1 MARRKNTK
9 RFDPRYFMSEKMEIL
24 SEGESLEV
32 ALQASEQNGQRTER
46 NSTGG
51 GGGMRYPVIKVSN
64 NQYIQLSQFI
74 QYQGNQP
81 VVSGY
86 HVDFSTAP
94 PSGPYL
100 SGRGRI
106 GKGEGVNGA
115 EAAVESALTYI
126 QQAAEK
132 GQGPYGTEPIDT
144 TSVDPG
150 VTTQ

>member
-1 MARRKNTK
+1 TMQVIKRRNIMAFRKNK
-9 RFDPRYFMSEKMEIL
+9 KFIDPRYFMDEKMEIL
-24 SEGESLEV
+24 SEGISLRD
-32 ALQASEQNGQRTER
+32 ALGQSERNGQRTER
-46 NSTGG
+46 NSAGG

-106 GKGEGVNGA
+106 GKA
-115 EAAVESALTYI
+115 MESMV
-126 QQAAEK
+126 QR
-132 GQGPYGTEPIDT
+132 
-144 TSVDPG
+144 
-150 VTTQ
+150 